1 MSDDTKATREQQR
14 AAEKRTRRLAN
25 LRPARPGERR
35 NPKGVNGITK
45 YLRLFREF
53 LGEQDRNGKPR
64 IRNVWESTYL
74 AALNGNVR
82 AQQIM
87 IEQMQ
92 GKANE
97 HIDLSNNDG
106 SLGIPVVRVNFGK
119 VSKSSDGTD
128 ETTPV
133 EGPELKADGG

>member
-1 MSDDTKATREQQR
+1 MSDDTKATPEQQR
-14 AAEKRTRRLAN
+14 AAGIRAKRIAN
-25 LRPARPGERR
+25 LKPCKPGESR
-35 NPKGVNGITK
+35 NRDGKNGITK
-45 YLRLFREF
+45 YLWLFREF
-53 LGEQDRNGKPR
+53 LSEQDLNGKPR

-106 SLGIPVVRVNFGK
+106 SLGIPVVRVHFGR

-133 EGPELKADGG
+133 EGPEPKADGG

>member
-1 MSDDTKATREQQR
+1 MSDDDPPTSEQQR
-14 AAEKRTRRLAN
+14 TAEKRARRLAN
-25 LRPARPGERR
+25 LKPARPGERR
-35 NPKGVNGITK
+35 NPKGANGITK
-45 YLRLFREF
+45 YLHLFREF
-53 LGEQDRNGKPR
+53 LGEEDRNGKPR

-97 HIDLSNNDG
+97 HVDLSNNDG
-106 SLGIPVVRVNFGK
+106 SLSIPVVRVHFGK
-119 VSKSSDGTD
+119 VAKPSDGTD
-128 ETTPV
+128 ETTPI
-133 EGPELKADGG
+133 EGPEPKADGS

>member
-1 MSDDTKATREQQR
+1 MSDDTKATPEQQR
-14 AAEKRTRRLAN
+14 AAEKRMRRLAN

-92 GKANE
+92 GRANE
-97 HIDLSNNDG
+97 HIDLSNKDG
-106 SLGIPVVRVNFGK
+106 SLGIPVVRVHFGK

-133 EGPELKADGG
+133 EGPGPKSDGG